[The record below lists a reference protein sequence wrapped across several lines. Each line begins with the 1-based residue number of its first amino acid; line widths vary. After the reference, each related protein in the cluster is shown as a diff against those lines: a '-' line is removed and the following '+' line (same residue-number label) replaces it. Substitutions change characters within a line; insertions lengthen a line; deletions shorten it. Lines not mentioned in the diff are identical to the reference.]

1 MSPVPTVSTNRSRRA
16 AKRSEQ
22 SFFLGG
28 RLEPLTKRND
38 LRAARFL
45 FALVYSF
52 LFLFGSELHFHARMG
67 CDSCPVQE
75 FVVFQAYDGTP
86 SIGRDDFCDQCRR
99 HDDFCPACHFFSVFR
114 FFTTVALAF
123 LTLVLLKRKLWDDE
137 RRVVSWHRVFLRRS
151 RAPPQ
156 VSAL

>member
-1 MSPVPTVSTNRSRRA
+1 M
-16 AKRSEQ
+16 
-22 SFFLGG
+22 SFFQTISKDKPHRVKSNPEQLYFLKGG
-28 RLEPLTKRND
+28 LTSLVEKREF
-38 LRAARFL
+38 RSARFL

-67 CDSCPVQE
+67 CDSCPAQE
-75 FVVFQAYDGTP
+75 FVTFRVSDGTP
-86 SIGRDDFCDQCRR
+86 LIGHDDFCDQCRR

-123 LTLVLLKRKLWDDE
+123 LTFTLLKRRLWNDE
-137 RRVVSWHRVFLRRS
+137 RRVVLWHRVFLRRS

-156 VSAL
+156 FSVL